1 MWFNH
6 QTHEPIFLRS
16 HALINYTHYTQ
27 DGATGLDMTI
37 NPDSRPGSRVDAAFS
52 LSPPAIVVAPLRS
65 KAQELEAVYVS
76 LGVSSRRAI
85 VTFGVIPINGISP
98 DLSKD

>member
-1 MWFNH
+1 
-6 QTHEPIFLRS
+6 
-16 HALINYTHYTQ
+16 
-27 DGATGLDMTI
+27 MTI
-37 NPDSRPGSRVDAAFS
+37 NPDSRPLTPHSRPGSRVDAAFS

-65 KAQELEAVYVS
+65 KGQELEAVYVS
-76 LGVSSRRAI
+76 LGVSSRRAL